1 MNVIVANKY
10 QAMLSGLDI
19 DVIKTMYGT
28 YDVDEIIDT
37 FSNFFFNRMILD
49 ITAINNYK
57 DINNIR
63 KLSVNLDMSKVILV
77 LDDSP
82 ESASSTYLSQLISM
96 GIYNFSRNLET
107 VKYLMQNP
115 NSYKDVAQI
124 QQLQDLTTTIV
135 NKVEN
140 DHTKVIGI
148 KNITDHAGATTL
160 IYMLKR
166 QLEKS
171 YRVLAIEV
179 NKRDF
184 SLFGDENM
192 MSTNAAQLP
201 NAFAKAADFD
211 IVLVDLNDTDNDD
224 ACGDVLYLI
233 EPSTIKLNRMIRR
246 NRNIFTK
253 LKGKKIV
260 LNKSLLTSKDVL
272 DFEYESKSQIFYNL
286 PPLDDKKEELPELD
300 NLLTK
305 LNISRRGKN
314 VVEDDSGKVLGLF
327 KF

>member
-10 QAMLSGLDI
+10 QAMLSNLDI
-19 DVIKTMYGT
+19 DIIKTMYGT
-28 YDVDEIIDT
+28 FDVDEIIDT
-37 FSNFFFNRMILD
+37 FSNFFFNKMILD

-124 QQLQDLTTTIV
+124 QQLQDLTSTIV
-135 NKVEN
+135 SKVEN

-160 IYMLKR
+160 IYMLKH

-171 YRVLAIEV
+171 YRVLAVEI

-184 SLFGDENM
+184 TLFGEENM
-192 MSTNAAQLP
+192 VSTTSAQLS
-201 NAFAKAADFD
+201 NVFAKVDEFD

-246 NRNIFTK
+246 NRNVFTR

-260 LNKSLLTSKDVL
+260 LNKSLLTNKDVL

-305 LNISRRGKN
+305 LNISKRGKN
-314 VVEDDSGKVLGLF
+314 VVEDESSKVLGLF